1 MARTDIILMSD
12 YTPEIANGDLVI
24 GASDDQHI
32 ELLMMTTP
40 GQWKESPLVGIGL
53 INYLKKPTTSEK
65 QMKRD
70 IIVGLSADGYKVNEL
85 SLDNGSFDLDYEL
98 NE

>member
-12 YTPEIANGDLVI
+12 YTPQLANGDLVI
-24 GASDDQHI
+24 GGSDDQHI

-98 NE
+98 IT